1 MSKKHQINFDYTASY
16 PLDPQ
21 ILESMLPYFSERYG
35 NPSALYTSGSV
46 ARNAFSE
53 SQKKIGELIN
63 AESPEREIFFTSGAT
78 ESNNLAMKGFAFR
91 NKRKGNHII
100 ISSIEHI
107 SIINIA
113 KYLQRNDFKVS
124 YIPVDKFGIINLSK
138 LQESITDETILA
150 SIMYA
155 NNELGTIQPI
165 NEIGKILHKKDIAF
179 HVDGTVAAGK
189 IPIDVVRH
197 NVDIFTL
204 SSNDIY
210 GPKGVGSLYVKL
222 GTIIEPILQGGGQ
235 QRGLRSGSEN
245 IPGIVGFG
253 NAAQLARKR
262 MATDSKHISKLR
274 DSLIKGILN
283 EIEDSYLHGHPTK
296 RLPDI
301 ALLRIFGIE
310 GEAIVTELDEKGI
323 YISTG
328 SACAAKTLS
337 PSHVL
342 EAIGLNEIQRH
353 GALQFSLSRQNS
365 KKDIDLLLTLLP
377 NIVNRLREISP
388 VWKYKDRFLE
398 MYAPAEEEEH
408 IEEDEFKQF

>member
-1 MSKKHQINFDYTASY
+1 MNLTKHINFDYTAGY
-16 PLDPQ
+16 PVDPDV
-21 ILESMLPYFSERYG
+21 LETMMPFFSEKYG
-35 NPSALYTSGSV
+35 NPSSLYSLGNI
-46 ARNAFSE
+46 ARNALID
-53 SQKKIGELIN
+53 SQNNIGKLIN

-78 ESNNLAMKGFAFR
+78 ESNNLALKGFALR
-91 NKRKGNHII
+91 NKQKGDHII

-113 KYLQRNDFKVS
+113 KYLERNGFKIS
-124 YIPVDKFGIINLSK
+124 YIPVDKFGVINID
-138 LQESITDETILA
+138 EFRNAITEKTILA

-165 NEIGKILHKKDIAF
+165 NEIGKLTKSKKITL
-179 HVDGTVAAGK
+179 HVDATVAVGK
-189 IPIDVVRH
+189 IPIDVV
-197 NVDIFTL
+197 NSNIDILTI
-204 SSNDIY
+204 SSNDVY
-210 GPKGVGSLYVKL
+210 GPKGVGGLYVRL

-253 NAAQLARKR
+253 K
-262 MATDSKHISKLR
+262 ATDLAKKRLSSYSKYTANLR
-274 DSLIKGILN
+274 DRVIKGIL
-283 EIEDSYLHGHPTK
+283 EIEDSYLHGHPTE
-296 RLPDI
+296 RLPDL

-310 GEAIVTELDEKGI
+310 GEAIVTDLDQNNI

-353 GALQFSLSRQNS
+353 GALLFSFSHLNQ
-365 KKDIDLLLTLLP
+365 KEDIDLLLSVLP
-377 NIVNRLREISP
+377 NIVKRLRDISP
-388 VWKYKDRFLE
+388 VWKFKDRFLD
-398 MYAPAEEEEH
+398 MYGSSEEEEH
-408 IEEDEFKQF
+408 VNNDEFKQF

>member
-1 MSKKHQINFDYTASY
+1 MDENHQINLDYTASY
-16 PLDPQ
+16 PLDPKV
-21 ILESMLPYFSERYG
+21 LESMLPYFSERYG
-35 NPSALYTSGSV
+35 NPSSLYAPGSV
-46 ARNAFSE
+46 ARIAFSE
-53 SQKKIGELIN
+53 SQKKVGELIN

-78 ESNNLAMKGFAFR
+78 ESNNLAMKGFALR
-91 NKRKGNHII
+91 NKRKGNHVI

-113 KYLQRNDFKVS
+113 KYLERNDFKVS
-124 YIPVDKFGIINLSK
+124 YIPVDKFGIVNLSK
-138 LQESITDETILA
+138 LKESITDKTILT

-165 NEIGKILHKKDIAF
+165 NEIGKILHKKKITF

-189 IPIDVVRH
+189 IPIDVVSD
-197 NVDIFTL
+197 NIDLLTL

-210 GPKGVGSLYVKL
+210 GPKGVGGLYVKL
-222 GTIIEPILQGGGQ
+222 GTIIEPVLQGGGQ

-245 IPGIVGFG
+245 IPGTVGFG
-253 NAAQLARKR
+253 KAAELSRKR
-262 MATDSKHISKLR
+262 MHTDSKHISELR
-274 DSLIKGILN
+274 DSLINGILN

-365 KKDIDLLLTLLP
+365 KKDIDLILTLLP

-398 MYAPAEEEEH
+398 MYASAEEEKH
-408 IEEDEFKQF
+408 LEEDEFKQF